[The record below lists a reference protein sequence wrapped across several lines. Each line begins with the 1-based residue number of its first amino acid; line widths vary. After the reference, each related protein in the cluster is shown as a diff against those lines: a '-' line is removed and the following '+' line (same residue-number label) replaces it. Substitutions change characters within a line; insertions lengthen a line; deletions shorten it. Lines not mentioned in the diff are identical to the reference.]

1 MERRGKSLVIATYH
15 FAQQEHILTAHDKDP
30 SLDIGVQL
38 PSINSFDG
46 ILEHKV
52 CCKERASCEKMTCR
66 VVTRHSYRIGP
77 SFARRRSVSSRRA
90 RQEPV
95 SLQAA
100 SVSWISKLLSG
111 HRSLSIPRTIC
122 QVQQLSC
129 GREHLRW
136 ELRGAGGRRLAG
148 RAKGILLLL
157 ELLGRGALLRVRRV
171 VV

>member
-1 MERRGKSLVIATYH
+1 MTSCEHNDLSTGDATLIPNWSQLRKTPIS
-15 FAQQEHILTAHDKDP
+15 F
-30 SLDIGVQL
+30 L
-38 PSINSFDG
+38 PSRKTRTSF
-46 ILEHKV
+46 
-52 CCKERASCEKMTCR
+52 
-66 VVTRHSYRIGP
+66 
-77 SFARRRSVSSRRA
+77 SV
-90 RQEPV
+90 
-95 SLQAA
+95 AA

-148 RAKGILLLL
+148 RAKDILLLL